1 MQTTFSLLQDQRQIA
16 TDTRQAAAFGDAF
29 GTRAASIIR
38 PTCATRPA
46 TATANATASGT
57 ASGTAT
63 APAIAPAP
71 ASRRRSLAG
80 FTLIEMLVVLSMTGL
95 LTSVAL
101 PTFEG
106 QLQRARRSDVL
117 VTMMQVQAAQERW
130 RSNGAR
136 YGSLADIGTPGV
148 SPAGHYS
155 LQALSADED
164 GYVVL
169 ATATGTQARD
179 ANCRNLSLRMMG
191 ANPTYASGPDAT
203 VANPESVNRKCWSL

>member
-1 MQTTFSLLQDQRQIA
+1 MQTTFRPLQDQRQIA
-16 TDTRQAAAFGDAF
+16 TDTRQAAAFGDAC

-46 TATANATASGT
+46 TATASETATAL
-57 ASGTAT
+57 AT
-63 APAIAPAP
+63 APATAPAP
-71 ASRRRSLAG
+71 APRRRALAG
-80 FTLIEMLVVLSMTGL
+80 FTLIEVLAVLSMTGV

-136 YGSLADIGTPGV
+136 YGSLADIGAPAL
-148 SPAGHYS
+148 SAAGHYR
-155 LQALSADED
+155 LQVRSADED
-164 GYVVL
+164 GYDVL
-169 ATATGTQARD
+169 AVATGTQARD
-179 ANCRNLSLRMMG
+179 ANCRNMAVRVTG
-191 ANPTYASGPDAT
+191 ANLAYASGPDAT
-203 VANPESVNRKCWSL
+203 LSNPAGLNGKCWNL

>member
-46 TATANATASGT
+46 TATA
-57 ASGTAT
+57 SGTAT
-63 APAIAPAP
+63 ATATAPATAPAP

-80 FTLIEMLVVLSMTGL
+80 FTLIEMLAVLSMTGV

-136 YGSLADIGTPGV
+136 YGSLADIGAPAL
-148 SPAGHYS
+148 SAAGHYL
-155 LQALSADED
+155 LQVRSADED
-164 GYVVL
+164 GYDVL
-169 ATATGTQARD
+169 AVATGTQARD
-179 ANCRNLSLRMMG
+179 ANCRNMAVRVTG
-191 ANPTYASGPDAT
+191 ANLAYASGPDAT
-203 VANPESVNRKCWSL
+203 VSNPAGLNGKCWNL